1 VQTIVTKGK
10 RPDSSIAVAFGVPLL
25 YTIQFLE
32 KEKGKRKK
40 EKGRLSLLM
49 LARTFLQNHNLIKA

>member
-40 EKGRLSLLM
+40 ED
-49 LARTFLQNHNLIKA
+49 